1 LGGTRADGGAVG
13 VGVVGAG
20 IVGAWP
26 VGAGVVVDAGAL
38 AGVGVGVARVT
49 GAVDGAG
56 AGVGVG
62 LLAKAGATVSVVCPA
77 GAAAVSS
84 LAGAPPQETTSD
96 ARARTNIPARYAGA
110 FLIVRP
116 LDIVG
121 AA

>member
-1 LGGTRADGGAVG
+1 MGGTRADGGAVG

-20 IVGAWP
+20 A
-26 VGAGVVVDAGAL
+26 VVAAGAL
-38 AGVGVGVARVT
+38 AGVGVGVARLT

-56 AGVGVG
+56 AGVGAG
-62 LLAKAGATVSVVCPA
+62 LLAKAGAAVSVVCPA

-96 ARARTNIPARYAGA
+96 ARVRINIPATYAGA

-116 LDIVG
+116 LDLMG
-121 AA
+121 AAVRSVIGICG